1 MTSIFR
7 KLRWLAE
14 RRRCALWRST
24 KLVARRA
31 ADRRYARP
39 PGMAIGGRPAH
50 RRAAPGAR
58 AEEIMAGF
66 IRRFRG
72 RDASRA
78 ARTAVEVAACLQR
91 NDLVRDQI
99 VSGLRIPV
107 VARCSPTPPA
117 R

>member
-1 MTSIFR
+1 
-7 KLRWLAE
+7 
-14 RRRCALWRST
+14 
-24 KLVARRA
+24 
-31 ADRRYARP
+31 
-39 PGMAIGGRPAH
+39 
-50 RRAAPGAR
+50 
-58 AEEIMAGF
+58 MAGF

-72 RDASRA
+72 RDAPRA
-78 ARTAVEVAACLQR
+78 ARTAIEVAAACQQR